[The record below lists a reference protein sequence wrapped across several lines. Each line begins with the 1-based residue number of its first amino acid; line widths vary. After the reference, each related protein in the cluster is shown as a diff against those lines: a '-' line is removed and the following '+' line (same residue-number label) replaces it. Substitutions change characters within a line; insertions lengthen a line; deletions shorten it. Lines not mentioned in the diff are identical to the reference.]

1 MTTEEKTRKLWT
13 KFYNGEIT
21 RREFITKATIL
32 GVAVAIS
39 PAFLPSPALSSTP
52 KKGGRFRIALN
63 DFATTDTL
71 DPSLNYT
78 RMQEHIN
85 YQICN
90 TLIET
95 GPGGKLYPELAESWE
110 STSDAKI
117 WTFRLRKGVE
127 FHNGKSF
134 EAKDVVFSYQIH
146 TGENSKS
153 SAKALIAGVK
163 EIKAVDKHT
172 VSFVLKEGNV
182 DFPSITTLFTLTI
195 VPAGTTDFEK
205 GIGTGPYILD
215 DFEPGVRS
223 LTKKNPNYFRED
235 RPHFNEVE
243 ILAISDVNSRTNAL
257 VTGKVDAMNFAD
269 YKTVHLLE
277 KNKKVKVI
285 RTQGKMHYLYPM
297 RTDTAPYD
305 NPDVRMALK
314 YVIDRE
320 QIVKMVLRGYG
331 TVGNDHPLCPAYSS
345 YVPGLPQRKYDPDKA
360 KFYLKKAGL
369 ENHTFKIHAAD
380 VTFSGAV
387 DGALLYQQHA
397 KNAGIKIEVVK
408 EPADGFWNDV
418 WMKKP
423 WFSSRWSGRPTANL
437 MLSTAYASDAS
448 WNESYFKDAQFD
460 KLLKASRVEFDKA
473 KRSEMYMDMQRI
485 LHEQGGAVI
494 PAFAD
499 FVDVVS
505 NNVGFG
511 DLSSEWDLDGA
522 RCAERWWFKS

>member
-1 MTTEEKTRKLWT
+1 MSTEEKTRKLWT
-13 KFYNGEIT
+13 KLNNGEIT
-21 RREFITKATIL
+21 RREFITKVSIL
-32 GVAVAIS
+32 GAAAAIS
-39 PAFLPSPALSSTP
+39 PAFLPSSALSSTP

-78 RMQEHIN
+78 KMQLHLN
-85 YQICN
+85 YQLRN

-95 GPGGKLYPELAESWE
+95 LPGGKLYPELVESWE
-110 STSDAKI
+110 ATSDAKT
-117 WTFRLRKGVE
+117 WNFKLRKGVE

-134 EAKDVVFSYQIH
+134 EAEDVVYSYQIH

-153 SAKALIAGVK
+153 AAKALIAAIK

-172 VSFVLKEGNV
+172 VRFVLKEGDV
-182 DFPSITTLFTLTI
+182 DFPSITTLFTLSI
-195 VPAGTTDFEK
+195 VPAGTTDFDK
-205 GIGTGPYILD
+205 GIGTGPYILKK
-215 DFEPGVRS
+215 FKPGVGS
-223 LTKKNPNYFRED
+223 LVKKNLNYFKED
-235 RPHFNEVE
+235 RGHFDEVE

-257 VTGKVDAMNFAD
+257 VTGQVDVMNFAD

-314 YVIDRE
+314 YAIDRE
-320 QIVKMVLRGYG
+320 HIVKMILRGYG
-331 TVGNDHPLCPAYSS
+331 TVGNDHPINPAYSS
-345 YVPGLPQRKYDPDKA
+345 YVPGLPQREYDPDKA
-360 KFYLKKAGL
+360 KFHLKKAGL

-380 VTFSGAV
+380 VTFNGAV

-397 KNAGIKIEVVK
+397 KRAGINIEVVK

-423 WFSSRWSGRPTANL
+423 WCSSRWSGRPTANL

-448 WNESYFKDAQFD
+448 WNETFFKNEQFD
-460 KLLKASRVEFDKA
+460 KLLKASRVEFYKA
-473 KRSEMYMDMQRI
+473 KRAEMYLDMQRI
-485 LHEQGGAVI
+485 LNEKGGAVI

-499 FVDVVS
+499 FIDVVAK
-505 NNVGFG
+505 NVGFG
-511 DLSSEWDLDGA
+511 DLSAEWDLDGG